1 MMKTHDKGDAMILVN
16 IDSLSMSELRNIAQQ
31 EGILNIDKMDREE
44 IISELR
50 DKYAD
55 DDDEQNE
62 IGSDSN
68 MRYLSGITDYR
79 EIDEYVPELPGV
91 EELPEVYPDTEIHL
105 MLRSSSWAYCYWQ
118 LSQLESDRIA
128 DAGGSLFLAVRIVR
142 SGAEEYY
149 DIPVS
154 LSDNEWNIGIPYG
167 DGSAS
172 VSLISEVDCERKILA
187 SSGTIAL
194 IESYWLEHRCEMKES
209 DSLYRL
215 YLSLITTREGQLVEN
230 PVVQDIVESFREE
243 DADL

>member
-1 MMKTHDKGDAMILVN
+1 MILVN
-16 IDSLSMSELRNIAQQ
+16 IESLSVEELMGIAAQ
-31 EGILNIDKMDREE
+31 EGIGNIDTLSREE
-44 IISELR
+44 IIELLR
-50 DKYAD
+50 EKYEED
-55 DDDEQNE
+55 DDPGMNGVDPNL
-62 IGSDSN
+62 
-68 MRYLSGITDYR
+68 RYLSGITDYR
-79 EIDEYVPELPGV
+79 EISDYVEGLPGV
-91 EELPEVYPDTEIHL
+91 EALPDEYPETEIHL

-142 SGAEEYY
+142 YGAEEYY

-172 VSLISEVDCERKILA
+172 VSLISEVDGERKILA

>member
-1 MMKTHDKGDAMILVN
+1 MILVN
-16 IDSLSMSELRNIAQQ
+16 IDSLSLSELKNIAQE
-31 EGILNIDKMDREE
+31 EGINIDDLTRDE

-55 DDDEQNE
+55 ESDTDSA
-62 IGSDSN
+62 IGEDSN
-68 MRYLSGITDYR
+68 LRYLSGITDYR
-79 EIDEYVPELPGV
+79 EINEYVAALPGV
-91 EELPEVYPDTEIHL
+91 EQLPESYPDTEIHL
-105 MLRSSSWAYCYWQ
+105 MLKSSSWAYCYWQ
-118 LSQLESDRIA
+118 LSQMDSDRIA
-128 DAGGSLFLAVRIVR
+128 NASGSLFLAVSIIR
-142 SGAEEYY
+142 SGAEELY

-154 LSDNEWNIGIPYG
+154 LSDDEWNIGIPYG

-172 VSLISEVDCERKILA
+172 VSLISEVDGERKILA